1 MKKISRKHL
10 SAEGLIKTVYN
21 SFKKIKDPKNR
32 NGKISILDCLMSCFA
47 IFSLKYSSLL
57 EYDLERKKSK
67 ILENF
72 KKLYLVKNPPS
83 DTYMR
88 ERLDSLDPQKL
99 RSAFKKIFALIQR
112 GKDLESYQYL
122 DDYYLLSIDGT
133 GHFSS
138 EKVHCKN
145 CCVKHHRSGKTT
157 YYHQMLGAVIV
168 HPNNKAVI
176 PFCPEPIVK
185 TDGTTKNDCGTP
197 RGVYD
202 IGGESPHKEMCP
214 TYLGLSFEL
223 IEVTI

>member
-1 MKKISRKHL
+1 MKKTRKYL
-10 SAEGLIKTVYN
+10 SAEGLIKSIQS
-21 SFKKIKDPKNR
+21 SFKKIKDPQNR
-32 NGKISILDCLMSCFA
+32 NGKISILDCLMSCLA

-57 EYDLERKKSK
+57 QYEVERKKFK
-67 ILENF
+67 MLENF
-72 KKLYLVKNPPS
+72 KRLYLVENPPS

-88 ERLDSLDPQKL
+88 ERLDLLKPEIL

-157 YYHQMLGAVIV
+157 YYHQMLGAVLV
-168 HPNNKAVI
+168 HPDNKAVI

-197 RGVYD
+197 RSVYST
-202 IGGESPHKEMCP
+202 GGESPHKEMFP
-214 TYLGLSFEL
+214 AYLVPSFEL

>member
-1 MKKISRKHL
+1 MKKTRKHL
-10 SAEGLIKTVYN
+10 SAEGFLKSIRS
-21 SFKKIKDPKNR
+21 SFKKIKDHQNR

-47 IFSLKYSSLL
+47 IFSLKYPSLL
-57 EYDLERKKSK
+57 EYDLKRKDSQIINNLKR
-67 ILENF
+67 
-72 KKLYLVKNPPS
+72 LYLVAKPPS

-88 ERLDSLDPQKL
+88 ERLDPIDSKL
-99 RSAFKKIFALIQR
+99 LRPSFKKIFSLIQR
-112 GKDLESYQYL
+112 GKDLESYQYI
-122 DDYYLLSIDGT
+122 DEHYLVSIDGT
-133 GHFSS
+133 GHYSS
-138 EKVHCKN
+138 EKIYCKN

-157 YYHQMLGAVIV
+157 YYHQMLGAVLV
-168 HPNNKAVI
+168 HPDNKAVI

>member
-1 MKKISRKHL
+1 MKKTRKEL
-10 SAEGLIKTVYN
+10 SAEGLIKAIYHK
-21 SFKKIKDPKNR
+21 FQKIKDPKNR
-32 NGKISILDCLMSCFA
+32 NGKISIQDCLMSCFA

-57 EYDLERKKSK
+57 AYEIEMKEPQSVANLK
-67 ILENF
+67 N
-72 KKLYLVKNPPS
+72 LYSVKTPPS

-88 ERLDSLDPQKL
+88 ERLDSLNSKKL
-99 RSAFKKIFALIQR
+99 RPAFKKIFSLIQR
-112 GKDLESYQYL
+112 GKDLESYQYI

-157 YYHQMLGAVIV
+157 YYHQMLGAVLV
-168 HPNNKAVI
+168 HPDNKAVI

-197 RGVYD
+197 RSVYTP
-202 IGGESPHKEMCP
+202 EVKVLTRKCYSAC
-214 TYLGLSFEL
+214 LGPSFEL